1 MKSKILNLLLIITSL
16 LGYIEWS
23 GDNHTF
29 LFQAEAQL
37 FPKIFTDP
45 ASVIHPFTL
54 LPFAGQ
60 LILLITLFQSKPS
73 KILSYI
79 GIGSLSLLLVFIFII
94 GLLSTNF
101 KIILSTIPFITMA
114 IFAIL
119 HYRKKSE

>member
-37 FPKIFTDP
+37 FLKIFTDP

-79 GIGSLSLLLVFIFII
+79 GIGSLSLLLVFILII

-101 KIILSTIPFITMA
+101 KIILSSIPFITMA

>member
-1 MKSKILNLLLIITSL
+1 
-16 LGYIEWS
+16 
-23 GDNHTF
+23 DNQTF

-60 LILLITLFQSKPS
+60 LMLLITLFQPKPS
-73 KILSYI
+73 KILGYI

-94 GLLSTNF
+94 GLLSMNF
-101 KIILSTIPFITMA
+101 KIIFSTIPFITMA
-114 IFAIL
+114 IFAIQ

>member
-23 GDNHTF
+23 GDNQTF
-29 LFQAEAQL
+29 LFQAEATL

-54 LPFAGQ
+54 FPFVGQ

-73 KILSYI
+73 KILSYT

-94 GLLSTNF
+94 GWLSMNF
-101 KIILSTIPFITMA
+101 KIILSTIPFITLA
-114 IFAIL
+114 VFAIL